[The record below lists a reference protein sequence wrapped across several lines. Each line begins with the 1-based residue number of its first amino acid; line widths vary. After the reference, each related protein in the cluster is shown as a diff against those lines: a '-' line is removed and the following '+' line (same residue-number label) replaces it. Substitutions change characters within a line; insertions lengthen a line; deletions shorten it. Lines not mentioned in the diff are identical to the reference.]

1 MFFAIYIILKGKKD
15 MNLLETK
22 RMKAAMEIATD
33 QVNSILINEDF
44 KKTVKYTSFALL
56 GFTTLSLLGGNTAYA
71 EAADLKITWP
81 WESILV
87 SLKTALTGSTAK
99 ILGTLGLVI
108 AAIGL
113 FMGNLGDGVK
123 KLFIIMIAVCLAIW
137 APTLME
143 YLEKSAGHGSSP
155 SNG

>member
-1 MFFAIYIILKGKKD
+1 MKGKKD

-22 RMKAAMEIATD
+22 RMKVAMEIATD
-33 QVNSILINEDF
+33 KVNSILINEDF

-56 GFTTLSLLGGNTAYA
+56 GITAFSIFNSHIA
-71 EAADLKITWP
+71 FAADVDLNHVEWP
-81 WESILV
+81 WTKILK
-87 SLKTALTGSTAK
+87 SLKTALTGETAK

-143 YLEKSAGHGSSP
+143 LLEVSATSTSK
-155 SNG
+155 

>member
-1 MFFAIYIILKGKKD
+1 MFFAICIILKGKKD

-22 RMKAAMEIATD
+22 RMKAAMKITTD
-33 QVNSILINEDF
+33 KVNSILINEDF
-44 KKTVKYTSFALL
+44 KKTVRYTSFALF
-56 GFTTLSLLGGNTAYA
+56 GITAFSIFNSNIA
-71 EAADLKITWP
+71 FAANAGDLNNIQWP
-81 WESILV
+81 WTGILK
-87 SLKTALTGSTAK
+87 SLKTALTGDTAK

-137 APTLME
+137 APTLMD
-143 YLEKSAGHGSSP
+143 YLEISATTAK
-155 SNG
+155 

>member
-1 MFFAIYIILKGKKD
+1 

-22 RMKAAMEIATD
+22 RMKAAMGIATN

-56 GFTTLSLLGGNTAYA
+56 GITAFSIFNSHIA
-71 EAADLKITWP
+71 FAATAADLDNVPWP
-81 WESILV
+81 WTRILN
-87 SLKTALTGSTAK
+87 SLKTALTGETAK

-137 APTLME
+137 APTLMDL
-143 YLEKSAGHGSSP
+143 LEVSATSK
-155 SNG
+155 